1 MSSGKIYES
10 SFEVRW
16 SDLDA
21 NFHVRHSA
29 YADYCAST
37 RVFCL
42 ADGGFPLQK
51 FADVQLGPVLFKE
64 TLVYLKETP
73 ANTRVRVTMA
83 ISGRSADGRKWRI
96 RHELFR
102 ESDGAKVAI
111 VDVEGAWMST
121 ALRKIVVPP
130 PDLARAFDSVVRT
143 ADFAEF

>member
-1 MSSGKIYES
+1 MDSKVYECD
-10 SFEVRW
+10 FEVRW

-29 YADYCAST
+29 YADYCASA

-42 ADGGFPLQK
+42 ADNGFPLHK
-51 FADVQLGPVLFKE
+51 FAAVQIGPILFKE
-64 TLVYLKETP
+64 TLAYLRETP
-73 ANTRVRVTMA
+73 ANTRVKVNMMIA
-83 ISGRSADGRKWRI
+83 GRSADGRKWRI

-102 ESDGAKVAI
+102 TMDGVKVAQ

-130 PDLARAFDSVVRT
+130 PDLAAAFDTVART